1 MIVVGGRTYYTIA
14 DAALKLGVSAKTVRD
29 YIAKGIIP
37 DPPTVKY
44 GIRKIRHFPPEY
56 MVKARGM
63 LKEYINKRKK
73 I

>member
-1 MIVVGGRTYYTIA
+1 MIIVGGRTYYTIA

-37 DPPTVKY
+37 APPIVNY
-44 GIRKIRHFPPEY
+44 GIRKIKYFPPAY

-63 LKEYINKRKK
+63 LEKYAKTRKNA
-73 I
+73 